1 MRLAT
6 LLLAFGTL
14 LWADGGTVQLQ
25 GQAGPYLV
33 TVFSEPV
40 PVRVGRVDLSVLCQR
55 LADKGPVLDARVLVH
70 LRRPGR
76 GDILELTVPARHGNA
91 TNKLLYA
98 AALNIPS
105 SGVWRFS
112 VDIERENSLVSV
124 AGTMRVAD
132 KEPPLATYWPFFA
145 MVPLIA
151 GLFGVNRWL
160 RRGRASR
167 YQPMPR
173 K

>member
-1 MRLAT
+1 MRPAT
-6 LLLAFGTL
+6 LFLALGAL

-25 GQAGPYLV
+25 QQSGPYLV

-55 LADKGPVLDARVLVH
+55 TADKSPVLDARVLLH
-70 LRRPGR
+70 LRRPGG
-76 GDILELTVPARHGNA
+76 GDILEYTVPARHDKA

-98 AALNIPS
+98 GALDVPTP
-105 SGVWRFS
+105 GLWRFA

-124 AGTMRVAD
+124 VGTMRVSD
-132 KEPPLATYWPFFA
+132 KEAPLATYWPFFL

-151 GLFGVNRWL
+151 ILFGVNRWL
-160 RRGRASR
+160 RRGRVSR
-167 YQPMPR
+167 YRSAKP
-173 K
+173 

>member
-6 LLLAFGTL
+6 LLLTFGAL

-25 GQAGPYLV
+25 QQAGPYLV

-55 LADKGPVLDARVLVH
+55 VADKGAVLDARVLLH
-70 LRRPGR
+70 LRKPG
-76 GDILELTVPARHGNA
+76 GGEILEFTVPARHDSA

-98 AALNIPS
+98 AALDIPS
-105 SGVWRFS
+105 SGIWRFS
-112 VDIERENSLVSV
+112 VDVEREKSLVSV
-124 AGTMRVAD
+124 AGTMRVSD

-160 RRGRASR
+160 RRGREAR
-167 YQPMPR
+167 YRSVKP
-173 K
+173 